1 VSPKADKKNKDGDE
15 AQDADG
21 AETKVEVT
29 IGNHPRAKASI
40 RRTRTTAALFAFI
53 VVLLLGLKGGQ
64 TTFDAV
70 WRALVAGIVVNIIAW
85 RLAIA
90 WWRQII
96 INEVRAAGEEREERI
111 RAAREEAEQRAAARQ
126 DEQPDDPGFRAA

>member
-1 VSPKADKKNKDGDE
+1 MSPKDDKKKKKDDE
-15 AQDADG
+15 A
-21 AETKVEVT
+21 AEAESVEVS

-40 RRTRTTAALFAFI
+40 RRTRTGAALVAFV

-70 WRALVAGIVVNIIAW
+70 WRARLAGIVVNVVAW

-96 INEVRAAGEEREERI
+96 INEIRRAAEQRAERA
-111 RAAREEAEQRAAARQ
+111 RAAREQLAEQRNAAQ
-126 DEQPDDPGFRAA
+126 QEQRTA

>member
-1 VSPKADKKNKDGDE
+1 MSKKDDKKKGDE
-15 AQDADG
+15 AEGDEGQVA
-21 AETKVEVT
+21 VS

-40 RRTRTTAALFAFI
+40 RRTRTGAALIAFV

-70 WRALVAGIVVNIIAW
+70 WRALLAGIVVNVVAW
-85 RLAIA
+85 RIAIA

-96 INEVRAAGEEREERI
+96 INEVRRAGEQRAERI
-111 RAAREEAEQRAAARQ
+111 RAANEEAQRRAAAQ
-126 DEQPDDPGFRAA
+126 S